1 MLKKVLSS
9 VLACL
14 LLNLA
19 GVSPAHAKS
28 GAEAQARFAE
38 KVKEGI
44 SRLGTGEAARV
55 EVKLRNNTKLKGY
68 VSEIKADCFIVVD
81 AKTGVATQVA
91 YPNVKQVKGNNLS
104 EGAKIA
110 IGVAI
115 ILGLGVL
122 LAIVIGRDG

>member
-1 MLKKVLSS
+1 MAVMAATLFP
-9 VLACL
+9 
-14 LLNLA
+14 
-19 GVSPAHAKS
+19 VSFGTVK
-28 GAEAQARFAE
+28 ARSTE
-38 KVKEGI
+38 
-44 SRLGTGEAARV
+44 RP
-55 EVKLRNNTKLKGY
+55 
-68 VSEIKADCFIVVD
+68 
-81 AKTGVATQVA
+81 TGVATQVA